1 MTDLS
6 RWPALV
12 LTAGLATRLR
22 PLSTVRAKAALPVA
36 GEALVLRI
44 LRWLRAAGV
53 TRVVLN
59 LHHRA
64 ESITRIVGDGSALG
78 LSVRYSWESSLLGSA
93 GGPARALPLLEADR
107 FLIVNG
113 DTLADV
119 NLNAMAAHHLDT
131 NAQVTMAVVKG
142 DPRYNGVV
150 SAHGIVTGF
159 SSRSLAPSTLAPS
172 TQAPSTLAPSTLAPA
187 TVSHFIGIQAVNASA
202 FAGVNPDA
210 PSETVTAL
218 YPALIER
225 QPGSVRVFRTAAEFF
240 DIGTPADYLET
251 VATLAARE
259 RTPLDRGRD
268 CDVAAGARLERTIL
282 WDRVTIETGV
292 SLSNCIVTDGARV
305 PAGAHY
311 DRCSIV
317 MTERGMIAEPWNLA

>member
-22 PLSTVRAKAALPVA
+22 PLSNIRAKAALPVA
-36 GEALVLRI
+36 GVALVSRI
-44 LRWLRAAGV
+44 LTGLRAAGV
-53 TRVVLN
+53 RRVVLN

-64 ESITRIVGDGSALG
+64 DSITHIVGDGSTMG
-78 LSVRYSWESSLLGSA
+78 LEVRYSWESPLLGSA

-119 NLNAMAAHHLDT
+119 NLNALAAHHLDT

-150 SAHGIVTGF
+150 SAHGIVSGF
-159 SSRSLAPSTLAPS
+159 AKAPGAD
-172 TQAPSTLAPSTLAPA
+172 
-187 TVSHFIGIQAVNASA
+187 HFIGIQTVNAST
-202 FAGVNPDA
+202 FAGVNPNA
-210 PSETVTAL
+210 TSESVKTL
-218 YPALIER
+218 YPSLIER
-225 QPGSVRVFRTAAEFF
+225 QPGSVRVFKTGAEFF
-240 DIGTPADYLET
+240 DIGTPADYLDT

-259 RTPLDRGRD
+259 KKPLDRGRG
-268 CDVAAGARLERTIL
+268 CEVAADARIERTIL
-282 WDRVTIETGV
+282 WDNVVIEPGVTLT
-292 SLSNCIVTDGARV
+292 NCIVTDGVRV
-305 PAGAHY
+305 PAGARHEG
-311 DRCSIV
+311 CSIV
-317 MTERGMIAEPWNLA
+317 MTERGMIAEPWNHA